1 MTRAPKKKIKRR
13 KPKKPNKF
21 LEHMK
26 SIGATNR
33 LAVYLVIMLLFGLV
47 MGFVLAVMSI
57 HSDYAGSLICF
68 TVVFTPMGTAI
79 SIVLNSI
86 VNKSKAE
93 NTGADGEGIKYAL
106 AMNELLEES
115 ESQEPEIIEDEP
127 EPDPVDTSDASENSP
142 PI

>member
-1 MTRAPKKKIKRR
+1 MTRALKKKTKRR
-13 KPKKPNKF
+13 KLKKPNKF

-93 NTGADGEGIKYAL
+93 NTGANGEGIKYAL

>member
-1 MTRAPKKKIKRR
+1 MTRAPKKKTKRR

-47 MGFVLAVMSI
+47 MGFILAVMSI

-115 ESQEPEIIEDEP
+115 KSQEPEIIEDEP

>member
-1 MTRAPKKKIKRR
+1 MKPATNKKKKKRV
-13 KPKKPNKF
+13 KKPSRF

-33 LAVYLVIMLLFGLV
+33 LAIYLVGMLIIGLI
-47 MGFVLAVMSI
+47 MGFILAILSI
-57 HSDYAGSLICF
+57 SSNYTGSLICF
-68 TVVFTPMGTAI
+68 TVVFTPIGTAI

-106 AMNELLEES
+106 AMNDIYE
-115 ESQEPEIIEDEP
+115 EPEILPNNESETDSES
-127 EPDPVDTSDASENSP
+127 VDISDASIESP

>member
-1 MTRAPKKKIKRR
+1 
-13 KPKKPNKF
+13 
-21 LEHMK
+21 MK

-47 MGFVLAVMSI
+47 MGFILAVMSI

-127 EPDPVDTSDASENSP
+127 EPDPVDISDASENSP